1 MKEKHKLQHTDWRER
16 LEALRHD
23 INVPLDIE
31 PDLLQKKDDTDLSL
45 SQLAMEEQ
53 NGIL

>member
-1 MKEKHKLQHTDWRER
+1 MKEKHKFQHTDWRER

-31 PDLLQKKDDTDLSL
+31 PDLLHKKDDANLTQKDINEHNTT
-45 SQLAMEEQ
+45 Q
-53 NGIL
+53 